1 MKSSIES
8 QHQRWLKSD
17 SSNIAAARAEE
28 KNYEWDL
35 VTTRQKARQQNYE
48 WDLVPTRQKAR
59 QHQHPHEVGPSDFT
73 VEKYDLGSGRKTL
86 IRRNTSPRR

>member
-35 VTTRQKARQQNYE
+35 VTTRQKARQ
-48 WDLVPTRQKAR
+48 
-59 QHQHPHEVGPSDFT
+59 HQHPHEVGPSDFT
-73 VEKYDLGSGRKTL
+73 VEKYDLGSGSKTL